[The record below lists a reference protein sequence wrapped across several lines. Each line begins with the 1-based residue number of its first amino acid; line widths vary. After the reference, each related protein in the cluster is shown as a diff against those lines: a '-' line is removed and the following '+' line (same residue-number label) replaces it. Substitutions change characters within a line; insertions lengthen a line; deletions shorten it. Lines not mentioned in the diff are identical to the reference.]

1 MPTPMV
7 TSVFTG
13 KKPIGCQRMLDD
25 PACGPTDNRG
35 PLDIIYCAYANKR
48 YTKTFVYERPI
59 YTPVFNPKG

>member
-1 MPTPMV
+1 MV

-13 KKPIGCQRMLDD
+13 KKPIECQRMLDD
-25 PACGPTDNRG
+25 PASGPTTDTTNRG